1 MTVQH
6 LIQEDPAPL
15 RASDTVEAA
24 VEHFGTSA
32 SSIRHLPVIDADERL
47 LGLLAER
54 QLRDVAAALPIGTL
68 PLAAPVSVL
77 PDVHPFE
84 AAALLASHNQSVLA
98 VTDEDGGY
106 LGLLIRANLFDR
118 LSHLLSTDKAGAIV
132 VIEMLAKDYSLG
144 QLVYVIEQNDV
155 KILSITSEID
165 QATYG
170 QARLTLKL
178 NVSDTARVRHVLAH
192 YGYYVVEYFD
202 DTTAEDLQLRVQEFM
217 RYLEV

>member
-1 MTVQH
+1 M
-6 LIQEDPAPL
+6 

-32 SSIRHLPVIDADERL
+32 SSIRHLPVVDAEGLL
-47 LGLLAER
+47 LGILPER
-54 QLRDVAAALPIGTL
+54 QLRDVGGALPIGTL
-68 PLAAPVSVL
+68 PLMPPIFV
-77 PDVHPFE
+77 PPHVHPFE
-84 AAALLASHNQSVLA
+84 AAALLATHNQSVVA
-98 VTDEDGGY
+98 VAEEDRLY
-106 LGLLIRANLFDR
+106 LGLLVRSELFGR

-132 VIEMLAKDYSLG
+132 VIEMPAKDYSLS

-155 KILSITSEID
+155 KILSVASEID
-165 QATYG
+165 PVTYG

-192 YGYYVVEYFD
+192 YGYYVTEYFD
-202 DTTAEDLQLRVQEFM
+202 DTTSEDLQLRVQEFM